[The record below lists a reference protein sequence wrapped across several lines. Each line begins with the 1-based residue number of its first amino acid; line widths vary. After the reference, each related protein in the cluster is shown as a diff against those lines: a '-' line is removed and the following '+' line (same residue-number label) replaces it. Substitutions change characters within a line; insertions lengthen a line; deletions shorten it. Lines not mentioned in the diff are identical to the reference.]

1 MIPRQ
6 TFASGQPASDPS
18 EDPETAE
25 RHRLAQQA
33 MLDEMRERDRRDR
46 ERAESP
52 LRPAAD
58 AEILDSTAMT
68 LEEVLARAEEIVL
81 THVPLQ

>member
-1 MIPRQ
+1 
-6 TFASGQPASDPS
+6 
-18 EDPETAE
+18 
-25 RHRLAQQA
+25 